1 MKLIQKY
8 LQSSVNILPIQVFY
22 PTEISIKNMF
32 SIIGYYNEIIWEENS
47 YTSNFL
53 KYIKC

>member
-32 SIIGYYNEIIWEENS
+32 SIIGYYNEII
-47 YTSNFL
+47 
-53 KYIKC
+53 